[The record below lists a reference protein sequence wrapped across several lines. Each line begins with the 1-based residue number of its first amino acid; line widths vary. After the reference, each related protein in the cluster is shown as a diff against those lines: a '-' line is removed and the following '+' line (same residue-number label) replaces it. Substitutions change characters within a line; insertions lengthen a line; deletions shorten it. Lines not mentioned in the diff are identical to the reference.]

1 MRGRSTDEYFRAH
14 CREQNRDIS
23 EKIALGLAKPTTS
36 KESMYDSRLFNR
48 EANQASMGDSGSY
61 NVYDKPLFNAQNAA
75 AAIYRPR
82 GNNRNDEAFGGGTE
96 EGISNALEN
105 DRFGLGASKF
115 VGAAEAGKEDRSGP
129 VEFEKDVSL
138 NMGQVQGDSTS
149 SWGMP
154 LPERSVG
161 WILRGRSS
169 MSWTRA
175 HIRIVELILRVSSL
189 PALRPASVYD
199 RTSVTGIATLSDFDV
214 ALYRF
219 QPVSSYYTIEC
230 F

>member
-1 MRGRSTDEYFRAH
+1 
-14 CREQNRDIS
+14 
-23 EKIALGLAKPTTS
+23 
-36 KESMYDSRLFNR
+36 
-48 EANQASMGDSGSY
+48 
-61 NVYDKPLFNAQNAA
+61 
-75 AAIYRPR
+75 
-82 GNNRNDEAFGGGTE
+82 
-96 EGISNALEN
+96 
-105 DRFGLGASKF
+105 
-115 VGAAEAGKEDRSGP
+115 
-129 VEFEKDVSL
+129 
-138 NMGQVQGDSTS
+138 
-149 SWGMP
+149 
-154 LPERSVG
+154 
-161 WILRGRSS
+161 

>member
-1 MRGRSTDEYFRAH
+1 MRGRFTDEYFRAR

-138 NMGQVQGDSTS
+138 NMGQVQGMEGQQDPFGLNQFMGDAVAGKKRGLDTS
-149 SWGMP
+149 G
-154 LPERSVG
+154 
-161 WILRGRSS
+161 
-169 MSWTRA
+169 
-175 HIRIVELILRVSSL
+175 
-189 PALRPASVYD
+189 
-199 RTSVTGIATLSDFDV
+199 
-214 ALYRF
+214 
-219 QPVSSYYTIEC
+219 
-230 F
+230 